1 MKDQIDTEAQELDDT
16 GEKADRKPPVVTR
29 QDIEDER
36 RSEEESTREEPARDH
51 QRSERPRAAAPETD
65 AGPARLFEGD
75 RMTELKSRWTDIQA
89 KFVDDPRDAVK
100 SADSLVD
107 DVIRDLSTLFSDERS
122 KLESQWGKNEEVS
135 TEDLRV
141 ALRRY
146 RTFFERLLSV

>member
-1 MKDQIDTEAQELDDT
+1 MKDEIDTEAQERADMV
-16 GEKADRKPPVVTR
+16 EKRDRKAPVVTR

-36 RSEEESTREEPARDH
+36 RSQEESTREEPAQDRE
-51 QRSERPRAAAPETD
+51 RSARPRAAAPETD
-65 AGPARLFEGD
+65 REPARLFEGD

-146 RTFFERLLSV
+146 RAFFERLLSV

>member
-1 MKDQIDTEAQELDDT
+1 MKDEIDTEAQERGDT
-16 GEKADRKPPVVTR
+16 REKADRRAPVVTR
-29 QDIEDER
+29 QDIEEER
-36 RSEEESTREEPARDH
+36 RSEEESTREEPIRDR
-51 QRSERPRAAAPETD
+51 QRERPRAAAPETD
-65 AGPARLFEGD
+65 TEPTRLFEGD
-75 RMTELKSRWTDIQA
+75 RMTELKRRWTDIQA
-89 KFVDDPRDAVK
+89 QFVDDPRDAVK

-146 RTFFERLLSV
+146 RAFFERLLSV